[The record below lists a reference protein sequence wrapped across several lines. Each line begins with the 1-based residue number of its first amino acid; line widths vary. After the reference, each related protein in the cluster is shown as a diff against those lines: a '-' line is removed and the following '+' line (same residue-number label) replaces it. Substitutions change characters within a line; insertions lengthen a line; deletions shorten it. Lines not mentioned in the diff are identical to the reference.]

1 MDEAQARF
9 GAERMSHAIE
19 PSSLHVLVVDRGDE
33 SRASIARLLEESH
46 YQVTAVKHG
55 KQALDLLQKPDAKYD
70 LVIKEHEPPRVNGC
84 KLLKE
89 MAKDEKLQSVPVVV
103 ISSRD
108 DTEAV
113 VKCTHLGAA
122 DYLVKPLRRNEV
134 RHIWTR
140 VWWKRAGHANHP
152 PMIMVDE
159 QANTLKRNRS
169 NDGMDESSFNSG
181 KQDSGGNHANAHKDK
196 KAKDKVRKGSTG
208 STEDLAQEENSK
220 PSAFKSFPGGAHAPC
235 ELEPE
240 IRRHDTSKPH
250 SNVGTSR
257 PDNLREWDPIS
268 RGKQAEAPGPEEP
281 MLMGR
286 DQQQQYPCPMVAMP
300 PAYPG
305 APFPVPQMGGPYP
318 QFYSFPY
325 MYGMPPVGMG
335 SQVYQSSGSFPSWPG
350 SHSNSGGNGQYTSDA
365 HMQTNGT
372 NGNSGS
378 GGTSG
383 EKESAQQTHGNQAD
397 GFESVPEHVQRRQ
410 HALDKFKLKKKML
423 NFSKTIRYTARK
435 HLADARPRVRGQFVK
450 LNQDSPAPVDSTD
463 KEGAPNPTSSR

>member
-1 MDEAQARF
+1 
-9 GAERMSHAIE
+9 MSHAIE
-19 PSSLHVLVVDRGDE
+19 PSSLHVLVVDRGEE
-33 SRASIARLLEESH
+33 SRASIAQLLQESH

-55 KQALDLLQKPDAKYD
+55 RQALELLQKPDAKYD

-84 KLLKE
+84 KLLRE
-89 MAKDEKLQSVPVVV
+89 MAKDEKLQAVPVVV
-103 ISSRD
+103 ISSKD

-152 PMIMVDE
+152 PMILLDD
-159 QANTLKRNRS
+159 QTNTLKRNRS

-181 KQDSGGNHANAHKDK
+181 KADSGGNHANAHKDK
-196 KAKDKVRKGSTG
+196 KAKEKKRKGSTG

-220 PSAFKSFPGGAHAPC
+220 PSAFKSFPGGNAAPPPV
-235 ELEPE
+235 ETKPE
-240 IRRHDTSKPH
+240 SRGQETFKPQ
-250 SNVGTSR
+250 SNARTGR
-257 PDNLREWDPIS
+257 PDNVRSWDPTLQDN
-268 RGKQAEAPGPEEP
+268 QAEVGGPNEP
-281 MLMGR
+281 YLMGQ
-286 DQQQQYPCPMVAMP
+286 DPQQPYPCPMMTMP

-325 MYGMPPVGMG
+325 MYGVPPMGMG

-383 EKESAQQTHGNQAD
+383 EKESAQQAQGNQVD

-450 LNQDSPAPVDSTD
+450 LDQDSPAVVDNVGMEEIAD
-463 KEGAPNPTSSR
+463 PKSSR